1 MFSKSCENAIRA
13 IIYLASESRQDQ
25 MVGIVEIC
33 ENIEAPQHYTA
44 KLLQVLTRNKLVSSQ
59 KGIHGGF
66 YLTKEQR
73 DEPLISVVKAI
84 DGPSLFTGCGLGLKH
99 CNEKEPCPIHDEFK
113 SVRNGIRKML
123 EETTIDKLGKKI
135 KKGDSVLKS
144 LKN

>member
-1 MFSKSCENAIRA
+1 
-13 IIYLASESRQDQ
+13 
-25 MVGIVEIC
+25 MVGIIEIC

-66 YLTKEQR
+66 YLTKEQLR
-73 DEPLISVVKAI
+73 EPLISVVKAI

-144 LKN
+144 LKE